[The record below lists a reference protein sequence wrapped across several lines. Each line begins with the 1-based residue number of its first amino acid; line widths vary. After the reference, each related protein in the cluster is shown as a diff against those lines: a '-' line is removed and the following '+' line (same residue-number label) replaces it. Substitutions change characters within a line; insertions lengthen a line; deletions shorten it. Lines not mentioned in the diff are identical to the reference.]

1 MKKLV
6 LTFVA
11 LVAMA
16 TTSFAQFSSITSR
29 DIDNFLNSYSSSSFS
44 YNLPSVSYSV
54 PSVSYSVPKV
64 TYSVPKVTYNVPS
77 SSVNLNTTTVSGYN
91 RSDGTYVQSHVRSMP
106 NSTNWDNYSTK
117 GNSNPFTGSTG
128 YRAKDY
134 TNDAYNYGAGH
145 TIHTG
150 SRGGQ
155 YYYNS
160 NGNKTYVP
168 KRNMW

>member
-6 LTFVA
+6 LTMVA

-16 TTSFAQFSSITSR
+16 TTSFAQFSASDLQVIEKVVNDYCS
-29 DIDNFLNSYSSSSFS
+29 SYSI
-44 YNLPSVSYSV
+44 PS
-54 PSVSYSVPKV
+54 V
-64 TYSVPKVTYNVPS
+64 TYSVPST
-77 SSVNLNTTTVSGYN
+77 VNYNTTTVSGYT
-91 RSDGTYVQSHVRSMP
+91 RSNGTYVQSHVRTMP
-106 NSTNWDNYSTK
+106 NNTNWDNFSTK

-128 YRAKDY
+128 YRARDY
-134 TNDAYNYGAGH
+134 SSGAYNYGAGH

-160 NGNKTYVP
+160 NGRKTYVP
-168 KRNMW
+168 KRNLW

>member
-6 LTFVA
+6 LTMVA

-16 TTSFAQFSSITSR
+16 TTSFAQYNDVFNKI
-29 DIDNFLNSYSSSSFS
+29 LSSSSYSTSSFNAPPS
-44 YNLPSVSYSV
+44 RTINL
-54 PSVSYSVPKV
+54 
-64 TYSVPKVTYNVPS
+64 N
-77 SSVNLNTTTVSGYN
+77 SVNTSTINVNGYYRN
-91 RSDGTYVQSHVRSMP
+91 SGTYVQSHVRTMP
-106 NSTNWDNYSTK
+106 NNTNWDNFSTK

-128 YRAKDY
+128 YRARDY
-134 TNDAYNYGAGH
+134 SRDAYNYGAGH

-160 NGNKTYVP
+160 RGNKTYVP
-168 KRNMW
+168 KRNLW

>member
-6 LTFVA
+6 FTLIA

-16 TTSFAQFSSITSR
+16 TTSFAQYFTIYQPAGYDTGG
-29 DIDNFLNSYSSSSFS
+29 SSSRSYIPDFS
-44 YNLPSVSYSV
+44 YLYQN
-54 PSVSYSVPKV
+54 
-64 TYSVPKVTYNVPS
+64 TYEPFVLTPHPG
-77 SSVNLNTTTVSGYN
+77 SVNYN
-91 RSDGTYVQSHVRSMP
+91 STYVDSYTRNDGSFVQGHYKSMP

-117 GNSNPFTGSTG
+117 GNTNPFTGTTG
-128 YRAKDY
+128 YRARDY
-134 TNDAYNYGAGH
+134 SSDAYNYGAGH

-160 NGNKTYVP
+160 NGRKTYVP
-168 KRNMW
+168 KRNLW

>member
-6 LTFVA
+6 LTMVA

-16 TTSFAQFSSITSR
+16 TTSFAQFSSSELAAIAR
-29 DIDNFLNSYSSSSFS
+29 ALD
-44 YNLPSVSYSV
+44 SYSV
-54 PSVSYSVPKV
+54 PSVSYSVPSVNYSVPSV
-64 TYSVPKVTYNVPS
+64 TYSVPSTMNY
-77 SSVNLNTTTVSGYN
+77 NTTTVSGYT
-91 RSDGTYVQSHVRSMP
+91 RSNGTYVQSHVRTMP
-106 NSTNWDNYSTK
+106 NNTNWDNFSTR

-128 YRAKDY
+128 YRARDY
-134 TNDAYNYGAGH
+134 SSGAYNYGAGH

-160 NGNKTYVP
+160 NGHKTYVP
-168 KRNMW
+168 KRNLW

>member
-6 LTFVA
+6 LTMVA
-11 LVAMA
+11 FMAMA
-16 TTSFAQFSSITSR
+16 TTSFAQFSASDLQVIEKVVNDYCS
-29 DIDNFLNSYSSSSFS
+29 SYSM
-44 YNLPSVSYSV
+44 PSATYSV
-54 PSVSYSVPKV
+54 PS
-64 TYSVPKVTYNVPS
+64 T
-77 SSVNLNTTTVSGYN
+77 VNYNTTTVNGYT
-91 RSDGTYVQSHVRSMP
+91 RSNGTYVQSHVRTMP
-106 NSTNWDNYSTK
+106 NNTNWDNYSTK

-128 YRAKDY
+128 YRARDY
-134 TNDAYNYGAGH
+134 SSDAYNYGAGH

-168 KRNMW
+168 KRNLW

>member
-6 LTFVA
+6 LTMVA

-16 TTSFAQFSSITSR
+16 TTSFAQFSSSELAAIAR
-29 DIDNFLNSYSSSSFS
+29 AMDSYSV
-44 YNLPSVSYSV
+44 PSVSYSV
-54 PSVSYSVPKV
+54 PSVSYSVPSV
-64 TYSVPKVTYNVPS
+64 TYSVPST
-77 SSVNLNTTTVSGYN
+77 VNYNTTSVSGYT
-91 RSDGTYVQSHVRSMP
+91 RSNGTYVQSHVRTMP
-106 NSTNWDNYSTK
+106 NNTNWDNFSTK

-128 YRAKDY
+128 YRARDY
-134 TNDAYNYGAGH
+134 SSGAYNYGAGH

-160 NGNKTYVP
+160 NGHKTYVP
-168 KRNMW
+168 KRNLW

>member
-6 LTFVA
+6 LTMVA

-16 TTSFAQFSSITSR
+16 TASFAQYSDLER
-29 DIDNFLNSYSSSSFS
+29 MIDNVLSQSSSTYS
-44 YNLPSVSYSV
+44 YPSVSYNASPLSTYY
-54 PSVSYSVPKV
+54 PSTSYNTPSV
-64 TYSVPKVTYNVPS
+64 TYSVPST
-77 SSVNLNTTTVSGYN
+77 VNYNTTTVSGYT
-91 RSDGTYVQSHVRSMP
+91 RSNGTYVDSYIKTMP
-106 NSTNWDNYSTK
+106 NSTNWDNFSTK

-134 TNDAYNYGAGH
+134 SIDAYNYGAGH

-160 NGNKTYVP
+160 RGNKTYVR
-168 KRNMW
+168 KRNLW

>member
-6 LTFVA
+6 LTMVA

-16 TTSFAQFSSITSR
+16 TTSFAQFSASDLQVIEKVVNDYCS
-29 DIDNFLNSYSSSSFS
+29 SYSM
-44 YNLPSVSYSV
+44 PS
-54 PSVSYSVPKV
+54 V
-64 TYSVPKVTYNVPS
+64 TYSVPST
-77 SSVNLNTTTVSGYN
+77 VNYNTTTVSGYT
-91 RSDGTYVQSHVRSMP
+91 RSNGTYVQSHVRTMP
-106 NSTNWDNYSTK
+106 NNTNWDNFSTI

-128 YRAKDY
+128 HRARDY
-134 TNDAYNYGAGH
+134 SSSAYNYGAGH

-160 NGNKTYVP
+160 NGHKTYVP
-168 KRNMW
+168 KRNLW

>member
-6 LTFVA
+6 LTMVA

-16 TTSFAQFSSITSR
+16 TSSFAQFSASDLQVIEKVVNDYCS
-29 DIDNFLNSYSSSSFS
+29 SYSM
-44 YNLPSVSYSV
+44 PS
-54 PSVSYSVPKV
+54 V
-64 TYSVPKVTYNVPS
+64 TYSGPS
-77 SSVNLNTTTVSGYN
+77 TVNYNTTTVSGYT
-91 RSDGTYVQSHVRSMP
+91 RSNGTYVQSHVRTMP
-106 NSTNWDNYSTK
+106 NNTNWDNFSTI

-128 YRAKDY
+128 HRARDY
-134 TNDAYNYGAGH
+134 SSSAYNYGAGH

-160 NGNKTYVP
+160 NEHKTYVP
-168 KRNMW
+168 KRNLW

>member
-16 TTSFAQFSSITSR
+16 TTSFAQFSSSELQMIEKVVNDYCS
-29 DIDNFLNSYSSSSFS
+29 
-44 YNLPSVSYSV
+44 SYSV
-54 PSVSYSVPKV
+54 PSVSYSVPSV
-64 TYSVPKVTYNVPS
+64 TYTVPS
-77 SSVNLNTTTVSGYN
+77 TVNYNTTSVSGYS
-91 RSDGTYVQSHVRSMP
+91 RSNGTYVQSHVRTMP
-106 NSTNWDNYSTK
+106 NSTNWDNFSTK

-128 YRAKDY
+128 YRARDY
-134 TNDAYNYGAGH
+134 SSSAYNYGAGH

-150 SRGGQ
+150 TRGGQ

-160 NGNKTYVP
+160 NGHKTYVP
-168 KRNMW
+168 KRNLW

>member
-6 LTFVA
+6 LTMVA

-16 TTSFAQFSSITSR
+16 TTSFAQFSSSELAAIAR
-29 DIDNFLNSYSSSSFS
+29 AMDSYSVPSVSTSV
-44 YNLPSVSYSV
+44 PSVSYSV
-54 PSVSYSVPKV
+54 PSV
-64 TYSVPKVTYNVPS
+64 TYSVPST
-77 SSVNLNTTTVSGYN
+77 VNYNTTTVSGYT
-91 RSDGTYVQSHVRSMP
+91 RSNGTYVQSHVRTMP
-106 NSTNWDNYSTK
+106 NSTNWDNFSTK

-128 YRAKDY
+128 YRARDY
-134 TNDAYNYGAGH
+134 SSGAYNYGAGH
-145 TIHTG
+145 AIHTG

-168 KRNMW
+168 KRNLW

>member
-6 LTFVA
+6 LTMVA

-16 TTSFAQFSSITSR
+16 TTSFAQFSSSELTAIAR
-29 DIDNFLNSYSSSSFS
+29 ALDSYSA
-44 YNLPSVSYSV
+44 PSVSYSV
-54 PSVSYSVPKV
+54 PSVSYSVPSV
-64 TYSVPKVTYNVPS
+64 TYSVPST
-77 SSVNLNTTTVSGYN
+77 VNYNTTTVSGYT
-91 RSDGTYVQSHVRSMP
+91 RSNGTYVQSHARTMP
-106 NSTNWDNYSTK
+106 NSTNWDNFSTK

-128 YRAKDY
+128 YRARDY
-134 TNDAYNYGAGH
+134 SSGAYNYGAGH

-168 KRNMW
+168 KRNLW

>member
-6 LTFVA
+6 LTMVA

-16 TTSFAQFSSITSR
+16 TTSFAQFSTITRS
-29 DIDNFLNSYSSSSFS
+29 DIDNFLNSYSSSSVT
-44 YNLPSVSYSV
+44 YNVPTVTYSV
-54 PSVSYSVPKV
+54 PTVTYSVPKV
-64 TYSVPKVTYNVPS
+64 TYSVPST
-77 SSVNLNTTTVSGYN
+77 VNHNTTTVSGYT
-91 RSDGTYVQSHVRSMP
+91 RSNGTYVQSHVRTMP
-106 NSTNWDNYSTK
+106 NNTNWDNFSTK

-128 YRAKDY
+128 YRARDY
-134 TNDAYNYGAGH
+134 SSDAYNYGAGH

-160 NGNKTYVP
+160 NGHKTYVP
-168 KRNMW
+168 KRNLW

>member
-6 LTFVA
+6 LTMVA

-16 TTSFAQFSSITSR
+16 TSSFAQFSASDLQVIEKVVNDYCS
-29 DIDNFLNSYSSSSFS
+29 
-44 YNLPSVSYSV
+44 SYSV
-54 PSVSYSVPKV
+54 PS
-64 TYSVPKVTYNVPS
+64 T
-77 SSVNLNTTTVSGYN
+77 VNYNTTTVSGYT
-91 RSDGTYVQSHVRSMP
+91 RSNGTYVQSHVRTMP
-106 NSTNWDNYSTK
+106 NNTNWDNFSTI

-128 YRAKDY
+128 HRARDY
-134 TNDAYNYGAGH
+134 SSSAYNYGTGH

-160 NGNKTYVP
+160 NGRKTYVP
-168 KRNMW
+168 KRNLW